1 MTFDWNVYHFD
12 YRDRIGNLTSEAQGV
27 VKSKKYFPVFNVE
40 GKEKVLKPLSK
51 TKPLT
56 TPYFA
61 YSEVFW
67 STILHD
73 YFDIR
78 TPIYHLAICA
88 NIEEEYPDKY
98 HHGTLVDKLEKK
110 NRKLINLYE
119 LCRKNPDTLPDIS
132 RYMNYCEVMY
142 DYVEILSSDFFKQNR
157 QLGQEVA
164 NQILCSMLR
173 QDQNYHYENMLFYQG
188 EQELEIAQMIDHE
201 FSTMFMY
208 LDIPSKNKL
217 IFNNAQISLNGV
229 PDALRRLLRE
239 EMVPL
244 YEREKNNL
252 EVIVSLYPEVASE
265 FLERLKSFQNNFSSS
280 DIRLEDN
287 GYIVPFN
294 SFNFQVGQ
302 ARYKEKNEKRAK
314 ELSEKLLQ
322 HLVTP
327 DMVEETIQ
335 KQVLENSKK
344 LEQAIEKRL
353 ILR

>member
-1 MTFDWNVYHFD
+1 
-12 YRDRIGNLTSEAQGV
+12 
-27 VKSKKYFPVFNVE
+27 
-40 GKEKVLKPLSK
+40 
-51 TKPLT
+51 
-56 TPYFA
+56 
-61 YSEVFW
+61 
-67 STILHD
+67 
-73 YFDIR
+73 
-78 TPIYHLAICA
+78 
-88 NIEEEYPDKY
+88 
-98 HHGTLVDKLEKK
+98 
-110 NRKLINLYE
+110 
-119 LCRKNPDTLPDIS
+119 
-132 RYMNYCEVMY
+132 
-142 DYVEILSSDFFKQNR
+142 
-157 QLGQEVA
+157 
-164 NQILCSMLR
+164 
-173 QDQNYHYENMLFYQG
+173 
-188 EQELEIAQMIDHE
+188 
-201 FSTMFMY
+201 
-208 LDIPSKNKL
+208 
-217 IFNNAQISLNGV
+217 
-229 PDALRRLLRE
+229 
-239 EMVPL
+239 MVPL